1 MEKLV
6 NIAQMNIDYLCS
18 AEANRDGVTIK
29 EMEAFFSNCGPALR
43 NISFCPNNSRF
54 KTTGVSAVIFPPKVS
69 Q

>member
-29 EMEAFFSNCGPALR
+29 EMEALCIESEAWGDLCNKSIAL
-43 NISFCPNNSRF
+43 
-54 KTTGVSAVIFPPKVS
+54 TGE
-69 Q
+69 